1 MSDGSVTQE
10 EVDRLLFPKKQREFI
25 EIQEDIL
32 KEIGSMKYDNTS
44 DLYFVKSIEFLL
56 KARKV

>member
-44 DLYFVKSIEFLL
+44 DLYFEQMRFSYFLSW
-56 KARKV
+56 K